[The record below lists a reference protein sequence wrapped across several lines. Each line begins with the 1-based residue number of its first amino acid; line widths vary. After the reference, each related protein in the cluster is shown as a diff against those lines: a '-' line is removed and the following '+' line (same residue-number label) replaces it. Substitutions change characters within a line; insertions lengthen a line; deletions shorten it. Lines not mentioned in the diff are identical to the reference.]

1 MMNDV
6 NENTVRDEDDEA
18 ESGYSVGYGKPPQ
31 ASRFRPGQSGNPK
44 GKPKKAKTIQD
55 LASKMQSRKITITEN
70 GKTKKVSVLEAML
83 QRQISKALNGDNA
96 SFRII
101 TTMIAAAEV
110 NPDSSQALEPS

>member
-1 MMNDV
+1 
-6 NENTVRDEDDEA
+6 
-18 ESGYSVGYGKPPQ
+18 
-31 ASRFRPGQSGNPK
+31 
-44 GKPKKAKTIQD
+44 
-55 LASKMQSRKITITEN
+55 MQSRKITITEN

-110 NPDSSQALEPS
+110 NPDSSQALEPSEERLLKDMMEDFLEGKG